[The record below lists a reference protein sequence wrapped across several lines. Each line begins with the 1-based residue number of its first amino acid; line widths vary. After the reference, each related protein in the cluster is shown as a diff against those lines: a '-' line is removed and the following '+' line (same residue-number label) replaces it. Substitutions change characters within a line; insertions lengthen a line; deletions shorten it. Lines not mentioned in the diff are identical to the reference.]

1 VLAHLGAPN
10 QLFHTPAGTAFA
22 DIPVKDHQETWPIRS
37 KRFRSWLRRGYY
49 EATGEAGS
57 AAAVRSPLDLLEA
70 RAQFDAQS
78 ARSTSGPPSTPDAS
92 ILISPTSTGVR
103 SKSDR
108 MVGR

>member
-1 VLAHLGAPN
+1 MLAHLGAPN

-57 AAAVRSPLDLLEA
+57 AAAVRSALDLLVE
-70 RAQFDAQS
+70 RFQNS
-78 ARSTSGPPSTPDAS
+78 NHMGSPKGPHFAVAS
-92 ILISPTSTGVR
+92 PNTATDQNHGI
-103 SKSDR
+103 DR
-108 MVGR
+108 LVQLSES